1 MINIYLIIF
10 SLTFLAFI
18 LFLYPQDY
26 LADKLTPINEIPDW
40 NFSRCNHYDYLG
52 R

>member
-1 MINIYLIIF
+1 MIDIYLIIF
-10 SLTFLAFI
+10 TLFVFTFI
-18 LFLYPQDY
+18 LFLLPQDE
-26 LADKLTPINEIPDW
+26 LACRLTPIGDIPDW